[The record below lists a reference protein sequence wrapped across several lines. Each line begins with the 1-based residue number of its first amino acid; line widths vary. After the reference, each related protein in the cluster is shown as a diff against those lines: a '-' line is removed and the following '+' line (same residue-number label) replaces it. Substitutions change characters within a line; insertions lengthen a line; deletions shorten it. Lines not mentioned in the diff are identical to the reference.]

1 MIIILIFRKRQLT
14 IQEILV
20 IIILMLYWDLLFKNI
35 MLNMELYRVIILQT
49 TVSRQL
55 MQL

>member
-1 MIIILIFRKRQLT
+1 MIIILIFRKQQLT

>member
-1 MIIILIFRKRQLT
+1 MIIILICLKQLLV
-14 IQEILV
+14 IQETLV
-20 IIILMLYWDLLFKNI
+20 IIILMLYLDLQFKSI
-35 MLNMELYRVIILQT
+35 MLNMELCLGIILQT